1 MLFSN
6 SKFLGL
12 IFILSITIIFNYL
25 FFQFLKEKT
34 DFIYNS
40 YIIQNL
46 DKDTKEDLSKIM
58 KKSSYSK
65 NDLELMANISFKSY
79 KETIKKREF
88 LGDNLK
94 NIILLNIKTVIYDN
108 NNFYFGINYIFNLS
122 AFTAFFFILI
132 FNDKYLGVR
141 HAKTSYS

>member
-46 DKDTKEDLSKIM
+46 DKDTKENLSKIM

>member
-12 IFILSITIIFNYL
+12 IFILSITIIFNYA

-34 DFIYNS
+34 DFIYNN

-46 DKDTKEDLSKIM
+46 DKTAKEDLSKIM

-88 LGDNLK
+88 LGNDLK

-108 NNFYFGINYIFNLS
+108 NNFYFGINYIFNLT